1 MKKKSRKKK
10 PLRNLYRMPLQWL
23 IFILL
28 GYMVV
33 RAFVDPNY
41 VADFEAYCPLGGAF
55 ALSSLLENNTLA
67 CSMTETQIFMGIM
80 LAVGAVLL
88 SKLFCSFICPIGTFT
103 EWLGK
108 IGDKYKVRY
117 TIKGIADRVLRSLK
131 YILLF
136 ITAYFTIGSSEL
148 FCRQYDPFFAIF
160 SGFGHDVVLWY
171 AIPAVLVMI
180 AGAIFVRQFWCKYLC
195 PLGAATNIFSNLIM
209 FGSVIVIYAILVW
222 LGVPLNWVWLLSAI
236 VILGFTLEV
245 VRMKGLVFPLM
256 KINRVEEICT
266 GCKKCDIACPMAIN
280 ISEVKTAEHIDC
292 HMCTDCIESCPEP
305 GSLEINKREIRWF
318 PMVATITLILIGLFL
333 GTTMQLPTI
342 NERWGTDEQIENA
355 AVFSMDGLK
364 NIKCWGSSASFATK
378 MKKIDGIYGV
388 KTFVQTNGVE
398 ILYDPNSYTED
409 ELKAK
414 IFSPTVRM
422 IRNPSAEMV
431 HLSIVE
437 MGIEKLFDTYDS
449 YYLLK
454 LLGQQTGI
462 YGILTE
468 FGEPV
473 HTNLY
478 YDPTVIS
485 GEKIKGV
492 IESPSVTYKSGEK
505 EITKNLKFE
514 VVDLVETGNTVT
526 ISEFRHLMFL
536 PFDLKFN
543 DFETYSADQLDTYV
557 VYMPQAGN
565 VSLRRRLT
573 TLVSHISWDDGIVRF
588 NTQYLERPSA
598 LITFVTDQTNPE
610 AIFESLNKDTLHVSY
625 RGGKTGK
632 VVNPFKFPE
641 TGQLVTE

>member
-1 MKKKSRKKK
+1 MKNKRRKKK

-33 RAFVDPNY
+33 RAFIDPNY
-41 VADFEAYCPLGGAF
+41 VADFEAYCPLGGAL

-67 CSMTETQIFMGIM
+67 CSMTETQIFMGVM

-117 TIKGIADRVLRSLK
+117 TIKGIADRALRSLK

-148 FCRQYDPFFAIF
+148 FCRQFDPFFAIF

-171 AIPAVLVMI
+171 AIPATLVMI
-180 AGAIFVRQFWCKYLC
+180 AGAIFVRQFWCTYLC

-209 FGSVIVIYAILVW
+209 FAGVIIAYAILVW

-236 VILGFTLEV
+236 VILGFVLEV

-256 KINRVEEICT
+256 KINRVEDICT
-266 GCKKCDIACPMAIN
+266 DCKKCDIACPMAIN
-280 ISEVKTAEHIDC
+280 ISEVQTVEHIDC

-305 GSLEINKREIRWF
+305 GALEINKRDMRWF
-318 PMVATITLILIGLFL
+318 PMVATVVLIVIGLFL
-333 GTTMQLPTI
+333 GTTMELPTI
-342 NERWGTDEQIENA
+342 NERWGTEEQIENA

-364 NIKCWGSSASFATK
+364 NIKCWGSSASFVTK
-378 MKKIDGIYGV
+378 MKKIDSIYGV
-388 KTFVQTNGVE
+388 KTFVKTNGVE
-398 ILYDPNSYTED
+398 ILYDPNAYTED

-422 IRNPSAEMV
+422 IRNPGSDLE
-431 HLSIVE
+431 HLAIVE

-454 LLGQQTGI
+454 LLGQQAGI

-473 HTNLY
+473 HTSLY
-478 YDPTVIS
+478 YDTTAIS
-485 GEKIKGV
+485 SSEIKSA
-492 IESPSVTYKSGEK
+492 IESPSVTYKSRDK
-505 EITKNLKFE
+505 EITQNLKFE
-514 VVDLVETGNTVT
+514 VVDLIETGKTVS

-543 DFETYSADQLDTYV
+543 DFETYSEDILDTYV
-557 VYMPQAGN
+557 IYMPQAGN
-565 VSLRRRLT
+565 ISLRRRLT
-573 TLVSHISWDDGIVRF
+573 TLISHLSWDDGIVRF

-598 LITFVTDQTNPE
+598 LITYVTDQTNPG
-610 AIFESLNKDTLHVSY
+610 AIFESLNQDTLHVQYSN
-625 RGGKTGK
+625 GKTGK

-641 TGQLVTE
+641 AGQLVAE